1 MNLVLPGGMIGI
13 LGGGQLGRMIAVP
26 ARQLGY
32 GIAVLTPESDS
43 PAAGLSD
50 HVLRA
55 SFDDLDAARRL
66 AGLADVVTYEFE
78 NVPAATAAAVEAMG
92 KLRPNAELLRR
103 TQDRNVEHS
112 FLHSLGIGTAPGIPV
127 HTVEDFDQALA
138 SLGMPARLKSAL
150 GGYDGGGQIRVFDE
164 DSRAAARLAVPT
176 VLGGWRLEG
185 EVAFEREVSVVLA
198 RDAHGHIE
206 AYAPFENVH
215 QGGILHVSSWPA
227 AGSPRALAR
236 AVAAASAVAEA
247 AEVIG
252 VMCAEFFVIGDDV
265 LVNEL
270 APRVHNSG
278 HLTIEGANVSQFEQ
292 HVRAIC
298 GLPLLSPVARSAGAA
313 MVNLLGSA
321 ERKHVRLSGVE
332 NVLTGS
338 DVSLH
343 LYGKSRERVRRKMG
357 HLTALAKSAIEARAL
372 AVSHADQLAFVG
384 V

>member
-1 MNLVLPGGMIGI
+1 MIGI

-66 AGLADVVTYEFE
+66 AGIADVVTYEFE

-103 TQDRNVEHS
+103 TQDRNIEHA
-112 FLHSLGIGTAPGIPV
+112 FLHSLGIGTAPGLAV
-127 HTVEDFDQALA
+127 HTVEDFDRALA
-138 SLGMPARLKSAL
+138 ALGTPARLKSAL

-164 DSRAAARLAVPT
+164 ASCVAARLAVPT
-176 VLGGWRLEG
+176 TLGGWRLEA
-185 EVAFEREVSVVLA
+185 EVAFEREISVVLA
-198 RDAHGHIE
+198 RDSSGRIVV
-206 AYAPFENVH
+206 YPPFENVH

-227 AGSPRALAR
+227 MGSPLALHRAIQ
-236 AVAAASAVAEA
+236 AASAVAEA
-247 AEVIG
+247 AEVVG

-278 HLTIEGANVSQFEQ
+278 HLTIEAASVSQFEQ

-298 GLPLLSPVARSAGAA
+298 GLPLLLPVRRSAGAA

-321 ERKHVRLSGVE
+321 ERKHVRLTGVE
-332 NVLTGS
+332 GALGES

-357 HLTALAKSAIEARAL
+357 HLTALGGGATEARERAL
-372 AVSHADQLAFVG
+372 ACAAQLVFVG

>member
-1 MNLVLPGGMIGI
+1 MKTVLPGGMIGI

-50 HVLRA
+50 LVLRA

-66 AGLADVVTYEFE
+66 AAIADVVTYEFE

-103 TQDRNVEHS
+103 TQDRNVEHD
-112 FLHSLGIGTAPGIPV
+112 FLHGLGIGTAPGIAV
-127 HTVEDFDQALA
+127 HTVDDFDRALA
-138 SLGMPARLKSAL
+138 TFGFPARLKSAL
-150 GGYDGGGQIRVFDE
+150 GGYDGGGQIRVFD
-164 DSRAAARLAVPT
+164 DASRVAARLAVPT
-176 VLGGWRLEG
+176 AVGGWRLEA

-198 RDAHGHIE
+198 RDASGRVE
-206 AYAPFENVH
+206 AFPPFENVH

-227 AGSPRALAR
+227 AGSPLALRRAIQ
-236 AVAAASAVAEA
+236 AASAVAEA
-247 AEVIG
+247 AEVVG

-278 HLTIEGANVSQFEQ
+278 HLTVEAANVSQFEQ

-298 GLPLLSPVARSAGAA
+298 GLPLLRPAPRTGGAA
-313 MVNLLGSA
+313 MVNLLGTA
-321 ERKHVRLSGVE
+321 ERKHVRLAGVE
-332 NVLTGS
+332 AVLGENE
-338 DVSLH
+338 VSLH

-357 HLTALAKSAIEARAL
+357 HVTVLGASATEARERAL
-372 AVSHADQLAFVG
+372 ACASQLAFVG